1 MIRNWVLDGSRLFG
15 AGVFGDC
22 LGAFADCVL
31 CQFTRQQKSHR
42 SLDLPRRD
50 CRAFVVVSQPRSLR
64 RNALENVV
72 DEAVHNAH
80 GLAGDSSIR
89 VHLLQHLVDVNSVA
103 FLPLPLLLLIGLV
116 DVFLSLT
123 GFLHGF
129 TTDFRRHDENSVIFS
144 ELENSKLNRIR

>member
-1 MIRNWVLDGSRLFG
+1 M
-15 AGVFGDC
+15 
-22 LGAFADCVL
+22 
-31 CQFTRQQKSHR
+31 
-42 SLDLPRRD
+42 DLPRRD

-80 GLAGDSSIR
+80 SLAGDASIG
-89 VHLLQHLVDVNSVA
+89 VHLLQHLIDVNSVA
-103 FLPLPLLLLIGLV
+103 LLPLPLFLLIGLV
-116 DVFLSLT
+116 DVLLSLT

-129 TTDFRRHDENSVIFS
+129 TTDFWRHDETSVIFS